1 MPNGN
6 IIEKGTEGQLQP
18 LKLNANVFKWMGY
31 ISIQPSF
38 SVIVAIQEKPGK
50 WDFKTTHFMFPL
62 YFLAD
67 LLHCRVMLLI
77 KR

>member
-1 MPNGN
+1 MLNGN

-18 LKLNANVFKWMGY
+18 LKLNVNVFKWMGY

-38 SVIVAIQEKPGK
+38 SVIVAIQEKPDK
-50 WDFKTTHFMFPL
+50 WKFKTTHFMFPF
-62 YFLAD
+62 YFLPY
-67 LLHCRVMLLI
+67 LLHCWVMIHI